1 MPRFFD
7 SLLARLTGIA
17 FALAFVIAPAW
28 ARAEADQPLSPEMR
42 AIEVS
47 EHKGS
52 VLDGELEFVDHTGK
66 SVKLADF
73 LDGEA
78 PVLVTLN
85 YFRCRVVCSVQLNGL
100 ADALAKLDWTAGDG
114 NFRIVTVSID
124 PNETPEDARKKRN
137 TLLAALDKGD
147 EVDWQFLT
155 GSSLQIRALA
165 EQLGVS
171 YAYDAEQDQY
181 AHPAVAMFVSPE
193 GKIAQYLYGLTFIPR
208 DVKFAL
214 IEASEGKVG
223 SPMEQLYLSCFAY
236 DPTIGRYG
244 PFAFGMVRLGGVIT
258 ALALGGFLLVLWR
271 RDRRRSRLE
280 SSWMQLPFVQRS
292 GSPEAS
298 QSPMPRGPR
307 EGEVTK

>member
-1 MPRFFD
+1 
-7 SLLARLTGIA
+7 
-17 FALAFVIAPAW
+17 
-28 ARAEADQPLSPEMR
+28 MR
-42 AIEVS
+42 AIEVT

-52 VLDGELEFVDHTGK
+52 TLDGELSFVDHTGK
-66 SVKLADF
+66 AVKLSDF
-73 LDGEA
+73 LDDER
-78 PVLVTLN
+78 PVLLTLN

-100 ADALAKLDWTAGDG
+100 ADALAELDWTAGDG

-137 TLLAALDKGD
+137 TLLAALGKGD
-147 EVDWQFLT
+147 DVDWQFLT
-155 GSSLQIRALA
+155 GKPLQIRALA
-165 EQLGVS
+165 EQLGIS
-171 YAYDAEQDQY
+171 YAYDAEQDQF
-181 AHPAVAMFVSPE
+181 AHPAVATFLSPT

-223 SPMEQLYLSCFAY
+223 TPMEQLYLSCFAY
-236 DPTIGRYG
+236 DPSIGRYG
-244 PFAFGMVRLGGVIT
+244 PFAFGMVRLGGVLT

-271 RDRRRSRLE
+271 RDRRRSREE

-292 GSPEAS
+292 GAPTSG
-298 QSPMPRGPR
+298 QSPMTRETR

>member
-7 SLLARLTGIA
+7 SLLTRLAGIVFA
-17 FALAFVIAPAW
+17 FAFATLPAW
-28 ARAEADQPLSPEMR
+28 AQAESAQPLSPEMR

-52 VLDGELEFVDHTGK
+52 SIDSDLSFVDHTGK
-66 SVKLADF
+66 TVTLGDY
-73 LDGEA
+73 LDGDR
-78 PVLVTLN
+78 PVLLTLN

-100 ADALAKLDWTAGDG
+100 ADALAELDWTAGDG

-124 PNETPEDARKKRN
+124 PNETPADARKKRD
-137 TLLAALDKGD
+137 TILAAVDKGD
-147 EVDWQFLT
+147 DVDWQFLT
-155 GSSLQIRALA
+155 GSSLQIRALS
-165 EQLGVS
+165 EQLGIS

-181 AHPAVAMFVSPE
+181 AHPAVAMFLSPS

-214 IEASEGKVG
+214 IEASEGKIG

-244 PFAFGMVRLGGVIT
+244 PFAFGMVRLGGVLT
-258 ALALGGFLLVLWR
+258 VLVLGSFLLVLWR
-271 RDRRRSRLE
+271 RDRRRSRDE
-280 SSWMQLPFVQRS
+280 SSWMQLPFVQPRN
-292 GSPEAS
+292 GSPD
-298 QSPMPRGPR
+298 PMDPIKR
-307 EGEVTK
+307 EGEVAK